1 MRLLTGEEFRA
12 RCVWQ
17 AKSFLKTPKG
27 QMELTAT
34 HYTKLVLYLHIA
46 QYSDFYHQLRWY
58 CLLANELVILALI
71 KRCVYWIFV
80 FQVSMCQL
88 LRLKMS
94 QNLYC
99 MIHESY
105 LLSADALMQEGYKC
119 TRVYNA
125 SCRSETNIFHTYPY
139 IAFFLKDKLTCWSAS
154 AVPINCIAPGK
165 VFECFYKPEL
175 LSAYYT

>member
-34 HYTKLVLYLHIA
+34 HYTKLVLYLHIT

-80 FQVSMCQL
+80 IQVPMCQL

-119 TRVYNA
+119 TQVILNA
-125 SCRSETNIFHTYPY
+125 ACRSETNIFHTYSY
-139 IAFFLKDKLTCWSAS
+139 IAFFLKDKHTFMVSISSAHQLYC
-154 AVPINCIAPGK
+154 AR
-165 VFECFYKPEL
+165 
-175 LSAYYT
+175 

>member
-119 TRVYNA
+119 THIYKCCMQVRNKYFSNLFLYMY
-125 SCRSETNIFHTYPY
+125 S
-139 IAFFLKDKLTCWSAS
+139 FFSKR
-154 AVPINCIAPGK
+154 
-165 VFECFYKPEL
+165 
-175 LSAYYT
+175 

>member
-1 MRLLTGEEFRA
+1 MAYILKDIGFDLPWLTSKYLCNYYEVVDWGRIQSQMCLTG
-12 RCVWQ
+12 Q
-17 AKSFLKTPKG
+17 SFLKTPKG

-80 FQVSMCQL
+80 IQVPMCQL

-119 TRVYNA
+119 TQVFKCCMQIRNKYF
-125 SCRSETNIFHTYPY
+125 SYLFLHS
-139 IAFFLKDKLTCWSAS
+139 FFSKR
-154 AVPINCIAPGK
+154 
-165 VFECFYKPEL
+165 
-175 LSAYYT
+175 